1 MTMKTFPMLLVD
13 HGSTTKVK
21 ITRRQLR
28 RIIREAF
35 IGQGGRVVPG
45 AGLIGE
51 IHMWVDH
58 IAHEPA
64 YRNADAAEVAEAALD
79 HIAGL
84 GLQRDEAYEIALQ
97 RAIDMG
103 LPA

>member
-1 MTMKTFPMLLVD
+1 M
-13 HGSTTKVK
+13 K

-35 IGQGGRVVPG
+35 IGKGGRVVPG
-45 AGLIGE
+45 AGLTGE
-51 IHMWVDH
+51 IHSWVDRL
-58 IAHEPA
+58 AREPA
-64 YRNADAAEVAEAALD
+64 YRNADAAEVASAALSK
-79 HIAGL
+79 IAGL

-97 RAIDMG
+97 RATDMG